1 MIVQGKELALRN
13 VAGKSYIVDPKDL
26 FIFLESFREDLE
38 KSGLKII
45 GKVLVSIESP
55 INMESYEIKI
65 LAEVDKS
72 TIGEV
77 EGVTFQSYF
86 LINNMLHTRVVG
98 DLEKRLPVTLEKMI
112 EYVESNRKEII
123 TPIFIVLNYVEN
135 VPYVDVYVGI
145 DPYDE

>member
-86 LINNMLHTRVVG
+86 LIKNMLHTRVVG
-98 DLEKRLPVTLEKMI
+98 DLEKRLPVTLE
-112 EYVESNRKEII
+112 
-123 TPIFIVLNYVEN
+123 
-135 VPYVDVYVGI
+135 
-145 DPYDE
+145 

>member
-1 MIVQGKELALRN
+1 
-13 VAGKSYIVDPKDL
+13 
-26 FIFLESFREDLE
+26 
-38 KSGLKII
+38 
-45 GKVLVSIESP
+45 
-55 INMESYEIKI
+55 YEIKI

-86 LINNMLHTRVVG
+86 LIKNMLHTRVVG
-98 DLEKRLPVTLEKMI
+98 DLEKRLPVTLEKMV

-123 TPIFIVLNYVEN
+123 TPIFIVLNYVGN